1 MANEHDALF
10 KIGFGS
16 EDAARSQLR
25 ALLPANLLSSLDL
38 STLRLVASNL
48 FDDGL
53 SETPSDRIYS
63 VRLQESNA
71 LVYCLHEHQ
80 STPDPLMP
88 FRLLRYMVKVWEWW
102 LAKQETKPKRL
113 PAVIPVVLYH
123 GAKRWDVAT
132 RFLQLIDLPPEALA
146 ASAHCLPE
154 FEFVLDDLSQLS
166 DTELRARGAP
176 ALASITLLLF
186 KHGRQGEDLL
196 EVWRT
201 FLDLLGELAQTQE
214 WTMGLRAVTRYTY
227 RVGEVPFADLAALAE
242 EAMGPKAR
250 EVVVTTAER
259 LLEQGR
265 LEGVRRTLLRLFRK
279 RFPGATSDV
288 EKRIG
293 EGSEAELE
301 LWTDR
306 VIDAATLDQVF
317 TDTE

>member
-25 ALLPANLLSSLDL
+25 ALLPKNLLSSLDL

-48 FDDGL
+48 LDDGL
-53 SETPSDRIYS
+53 SETPSDRIYEVS
-63 VRLQESNA
+63 IEDRVA
-71 LVYCLHEHQ
+71 LCFVIHEHQ

-102 LAKQETKPKRL
+102 LAEQKKKPKRL

-123 GAKRWDVAT
+123 GAKPWDVAT
-132 RFLQLIDLPPEALA
+132 RFLQLIDLPPGALKA
-146 ASAHCLPE
+146 TAHCLPE
-154 FEFVLDDLSQLS
+154 FEFVLDDLSQRT
-166 DTELRARGAP
+166 DAELRARGAP

-186 KHGRQGEDLL
+186 KHGRQGEDLF
-196 EVWRT
+196 EVWRE

-242 EAMGPKAR
+242 EAMGPRAR
-250 EVVVTTAER
+250 EVVMTTAER
-259 LLEQGR
+259 LI
-265 LEGVRRTLLRLFRK
+265 LEGERRVLLRQLRQLSPPTLPAAIEQK
-279 RFPGATSDV
+279 IA
-288 EKRIG
+288 KA
-293 EGSEAELE
+293 SEAELL

-306 VIDAATLDQVF
+306 VIDAATLDEVF
-317 TDTE
+317 AKTE